1 MQFTLYSVIAIEVIA
16 LGREVTNFGKVSKFK
31 ISLACLKISKEEEGT
46 DYEIIVFLKVLWND
60 VLHI

>member
-1 MQFTLYSVIAIEVIA
+1 M
-16 LGREVTNFGKVSKFK
+16 TNFGKVSKFK

-60 VLHI
+60 VVHI